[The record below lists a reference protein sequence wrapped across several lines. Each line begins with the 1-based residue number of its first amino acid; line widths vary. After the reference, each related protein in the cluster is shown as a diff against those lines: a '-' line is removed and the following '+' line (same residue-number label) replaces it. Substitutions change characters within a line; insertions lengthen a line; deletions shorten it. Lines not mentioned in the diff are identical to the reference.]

1 MLCKALFAITFA
13 VAAVAAPAAAEPPT
27 AVQTLYPS
35 PSVTIE
41 KERVRLMGL
50 LQPVLRPRVHTTAM
64 LFSKRLR
71 TPQPR
76 DAKPRDPGMLGA
88 LARQAVV
95 DSAYLGLATRTRA
108 DVDAV
113 VLLVFLDAWHE
124 TTNDV
129 RRVKGELEAIRAFAS
144 CKQIARCIAAIVPTP
159 EMSQA
164 DIDRVRAQLADK
176 RDSLSDMSQQ
186 DTLVLQQLMDQ
197 KSQLETMISNV
208 MKAGSDAQAAVVRN
222 LKAS

>member
-1 MLCKALFAITFA
+1 MLRKALLLVSIA
-13 VAAVAAPAAAEPPT
+13 VAALAAPAAAEPPST

-35 PSVTIE
+35 PSVVIE
-41 KERVRLMGL
+41 KERVRLMAL
-50 LQPVLRPRVHTTAM
+50 LQPVLRPRVHATAM
-64 LFSKRLR
+64 LFQKRFR

-76 DAKPRDPGMLGA
+76 DAKPRDLGV
-88 LARQAVV
+88 LARQAIV

-113 VLLVFLDAWHE
+113 ALLVFLDAWHE

-129 RRVKGELEAIRAFAS
+129 RRVKGELEAIRAFTS
-144 CKQIARCIAAIVPTP
+144 CKQIARCVAAIVPTQ

-176 RDSLSDMSQQ
+176 RDSSSDMSQE
-186 DTLVLQQLMDQ
+186 DMLMLQRFMDQ
-197 KSQLETMISNV
+197 KSQLEAMISNI
-208 MKAGSDAQAAVVRN
+208 MKASSDSQAALVGN

>member
-1 MLCKALFAITFA
+1 MLRKAILLVSIA
-13 VAAVAAPAAAEPPT
+13 VAIAGVAAPAAAEPPT

-35 PSVTIE
+35 PSVVIE
-41 KERVRLMGL
+41 KERVRLMSL
-50 LQPVLRPRVHTTAM
+50 LQPILRPRVQGAAM

-71 TPQPR
+71 APQPR
-76 DAKPRDPGMLGA
+76 DAKRRDLGV

-108 DVDAV
+108 DIDAV

-129 RRVKGELEAIRAFAS
+129 RRVHGELEAIRAFTS

-164 DIDRVRAQLADK
+164 DIDRVRARLADK
-176 RDSLSDMSQQ
+176 RDSMSELSQQ
-186 DTLVLQQLMDQ
+186 DTLMLQQLMEQ

-208 MKAGSDAQAAVVRN
+208 MKAGSDAQSSLVSN
-222 LKAS
+222 LKSS

>member
-1 MLCKALFAITFA
+1 MLYKALFAITIA

-27 AVQTLYPS
+27 AAQTLYPS

-50 LQPVLRPRVHTTAM
+50 LQPVLRPRVHATAM

-76 DAKPRDPGMLGA
+76 DAKPRDLGV

-95 DSAYLGLATRTRA
+95 DSAYLGLATRARV
-108 DVDAV
+108 DIDAV
-113 VLLVFLDAWHE
+113 VLLVLLDAWHE

-129 RRVKGELEAIRAFAS
+129 GRVRGELEAIRAFAS
-144 CKQIARCIAAIVPTP
+144 CKQIARCIAAIVPTQ

-186 DTLVLQQLMDQ
+186 DALVLQQLMDQ

-208 MKAGSDAQAAVVRN
+208 MKAGSDAQAAVVSN